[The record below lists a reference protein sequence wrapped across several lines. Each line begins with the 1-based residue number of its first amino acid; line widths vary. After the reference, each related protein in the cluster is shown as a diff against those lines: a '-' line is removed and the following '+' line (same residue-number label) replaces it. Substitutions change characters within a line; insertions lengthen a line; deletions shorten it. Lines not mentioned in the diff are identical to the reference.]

1 MRKIDCFLPYI
12 YPDQIRP
19 TVEELNKTGLVN
31 RIYLLSVAPEPEPI
45 PGCQILSVDTLTGT
59 GTLQTIQ
66 AHSETPWILYY
77 TQYTTLAFV
86 RYGLERMLTLAENLG
101 GGLFYSDHYKL
112 CDGIC
117 KEAPVIDYQ
126 RGSLRDDFDFGPL
139 LLIKR
144 EVLTLYFTEDRKLY
158 PYAGFYHFRLR
169 LFSVGITR
177 ISEYLYSV
185 KELDSRKSGE
195 KIFDYVNPKNRE
207 VQLEMEEVCTLFLKS
222 EGALLTDPAEAIAF
236 TTGKFEYEAS
246 VIIPVRNR
254 VRTIEDAIRSV
265 FAQQTSFKFNLI
277 IVDNHSTDGTTEA
290 IDRYVSDHRLIHLIP
305 GQRNLGIGGCWNEGV
320 QHPMC
325 GKFCVQLDSDDVY
338 SGPDTLQKI
347 MDTFYAERCAMVIGT
362 YKMTDFAMNE
372 IAPGIIDHKE
382 WTDLN
387 GRNNALRINGLG
399 APRAFYTPVLR
410 EVKMPNVSYGEDYA
424 VGLCISRTYRIGRIY
439 DVLYL
444 CRRWEENSDA
454 SLDVRKMNE
463 YNSYKDRI
471 RTWEFVTRIN
481 RMEIKNTHE

>member
-1 MRKIDCFLPYI
+1 MQKIDCFLPYI
-12 YPDQIRP
+12 YPDQILP
-19 TVEELNKTGLVN
+19 TVVELNKTGLVN
-31 RIYLLSVAPEPEPI
+31 TIFLLSAVPDPEPV
-45 PGCQILSVDTLTGT
+45 PGCRILQVDTLTST
-59 GTLQTIQ
+59 ATLQTIQ
-66 AHSETPWILYY
+66 AHAETPWVLFY

-86 RYGLERMLTLAENLG
+86 QYGLERMLTIAGNQY
-101 GGLFYSDHYKL
+101 GGLFYADHYKL
-112 CDGIC
+112 GDGVC

-139 LLIKR
+139 FLINR
-144 EVLTLYFTEDRKLY
+144 EVLNRYFDEERKHY
-158 PYAGFYHFRLR
+158 PYAGFYHFRLC
-169 LFSVGITR
+169 LYTAGITR

-185 KELDSRKSGE
+185 KELDNRKSGE

-222 EGALLTDPAEAIAF
+222 EGALLTNRIPDTTF
-236 TTGKFEYEAS
+236 TIGGFEYEAS

-277 IVDNHSTDGTTEA
+277 IIDNHSTDGTTEA
-290 IDRYVSDHRLIHLIP
+290 IDKYASDSRLIHLIP
-305 GQRNLGIGGCWNEGV
+305 CLQNLGIGGCWNEGV
-320 QHPMC
+320 QHPLC
-325 GKFCVQLDSDDVY
+325 GKFCVQLDSDDIY

-347 MDTFYAERCAMVIGT
+347 VDTFYAERCAMVIGT

-382 WTDLN
+382 WTDDN

-399 APRAFYTPVLR
+399 APRAFYTPILR

-424 VGLCISRTYRIGRIY
+424 VGLCLSGTYRIGRIY

-454 SLDVRKMNE
+454 SVDIKKMNE

-471 RTWEFVTRIN
+471 RTWELVTRIN
-481 RMEIKNTHE
+481 RLKMKHTHE